1 MMTNPA
7 LLGPLFTNQEFDMV
21 EGTHLEGIFK
31 FVEFTEHCELT
42 LDDVR
47 MMLNLEDDPRT
58 KDLAVGTPCV
68 RLSEGEDDEA
78 YFLLDDLI
86 NAEVKDDTLM
96 VRDLEDQL
104 WSLKVFQTRS
114 LRLEPLQEKEANDPE
129 VRSDL

>member
-1 MMTNPA
+1 MMNNPA
-7 LLGPLFTNQEFDMV
+7 LLGPLFSDLAFDMV
-21 EGTHLEGIFK
+21 EGTHMEGEFK

-58 KDLAVGTPCV
+58 KDLDSGTGCV

-78 YFLLDDLI
+78 YFLLDDLT
-86 NAEVKDDTLM
+86 NAPVKGDTLV

-104 WSLKVFQTRS
+104 WELKVFQTRS
-114 LRLEPLQEKEANDPE
+114 IQLEPIKSNDPE